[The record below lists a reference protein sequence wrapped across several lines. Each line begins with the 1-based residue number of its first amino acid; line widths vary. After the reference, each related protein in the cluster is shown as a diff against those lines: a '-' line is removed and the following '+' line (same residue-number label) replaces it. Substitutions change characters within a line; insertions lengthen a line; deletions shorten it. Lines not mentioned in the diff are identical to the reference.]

1 MDNPKA
7 GPRGFRA
14 TSRTPICAL
23 LAGLA
28 AAAAALPSYAADKS
42 GADVVKAQC
51 SHCHEKGTANAPKI
65 GDKAAWA
72 PRMSRGIDALV
83 LLAIRGH
90 GGMPPRGGK
99 AELTDSELR
108 SAVLYMFDPT
118 GATKPPAKAA
128 SAPAPSAAGLHR
140 ASAGG
145 MDIYLGRM
153 SAEQMRTFPAGSP
166 EAKMHGGIPGGSGYW
181 HINVSVFDTAS
192 QAQVTGATVDF
203 EYEQLGMGGE
213 KKSLE
218 PATVAGATSYGA
230 YVRLV
235 PKATYNF
242 VVRVKKP
249 GAAQATEVRFQEKL
263 N

>member
-1 MDNPKA
+1 MDNRNSPL
-7 GPRGFRA
+7 RA
-14 TSRTPICAL
+14 TRAPTRTRAYVL

-28 AAAAALPSYAADKS
+28 AAAVALPSSATHQP

-51 SHCHEKGTANAPKI
+51 ARCHEPGTANAPKV

-99 AELTDSELR
+99 ADLTDAELR

-118 GATKPPAKAA
+118 GATKHPEKAA

-145 MDIYLGRM
+145 MDVYLGRL
-153 SAEQMRTFPAGSP
+153 SAEQMRAFKAGTP

-181 HINVSVFDTAS
+181 HINVSVFDSATQS
-192 QAQVTGATVDF
+192 QVTGATVDF
-203 EYEQLGMGGE
+203 EYEQLGMGAQ

-242 VVRVKKP
+242 VVRIRKP
-249 GAAQATEVRFQEKL
+249 GAAETTEVRFQDKAG
-263 N
+263 

>member
-1 MDNPKA
+1 V
-7 GPRGFRA
+7 F
-14 TSRTPICAL
+14 

-28 AAAAALPSYAADKS
+28 AAAVAVPTSATHLP

-51 SHCHEKGTANAPKI
+51 ARCHETGAANAPKV

-99 AELTDSELR
+99 ADLTDAELR

-118 GATKPPAKAA
+118 GATKHVEKAA
-128 SAPAPSAAGLHR
+128 SAPAPSRAGVHR

-145 MDIYLGRM
+145 MDIYLGRL
-153 SAEQMRTFPAGSP
+153 SAEQMRAFKAGSP

-181 HINVSVFDTAS
+181 HINVSVFDSAT

-203 EYEQLGMGGE
+203 EYEQLGMGAQ
-213 KKSLE
+213 KKALE

-242 VVRVKKP
+242 VVRIKKP
-249 GAAQATEVRFQEKL
+249 GAAEATEVRFQEKL
-263 N
+263 S